1 MKLKEILKFIGLMV
15 VLFALNACATSK
27 HIALQPDTISK
38 ITSTDICIAVSQQ
51 EIYGDIEQSGV
62 ATAMGGG
69 LIPALIDVAID
80 NSRSKKA
87 ESHVEAIRN
96 ELVGYDF
103 NGILKENIQS
113 ELNSVE
119 WMKVRKIDIE
129 GVVSSENFDKYLT
142 ASDASSVLF
151 ITTKYFFSP
160 DFKTLEIMSDAQLFP
175 NNDELRKYAKSYSGD
190 SNPTDNSNCIYR
202 NSFVFRD
209 HLDKDVKSK
218 EEAVKLWAENN
229 ASLTREALDKGSNE
243 TAKMIS
249 FDLMGNS
256 SGHKEKITV
265 GNITGVVILSN
276 GERNIIRGKDGTM
289 YSLKNP

>member
-1 MKLKEILKFIGLMV
+1 
-15 VLFALNACATSK
+15 
-27 HIALQPDTISK
+27 
-38 ITSTDICIAVSQQ
+38 
-51 EIYGDIEQSGV
+51 
-62 ATAMGGG
+62 
-69 LIPALIDVAID
+69 
-80 NSRSKKA
+80 
-87 ESHVEAIRN
+87 
-96 ELVGYDF
+96 
-103 NGILKENIQS
+103 
-113 ELNSVE
+113 
-119 WMKVRKIDIE
+119 
-129 GVVSSENFDKYLT
+129 
-142 ASDASSVLF
+142 
-151 ITTKYFFSP
+151 
-160 DFKTLEIMSDAQLFP
+160 MSDAQLFP

-190 SNPTDNSNCIYR
+190 SNPTDNSNCSYR